1 MIIFLLTLNRSNY
14 FELSSE
20 LASRY
25 KIWASSFV
33 SKFNLAKTYG
43 FSLSPKFS
51 YIVMPSFDNLSK
63 KVGITEIKG
72 TRKLAKLQ
80 IAVTRTPITEARL
93 E

>member
-43 FSLSPKFS
+43 KNGKLTCRWVYGMALINNGKEFTYTWSKEDF
-51 YIVMPSFDNLSK
+51 YIVDKPSSK
-63 KVGITEIKG
+63 IDVGSFYY
-72 TRKLAKLQ
+72 
-80 IAVTRTPITEARL
+80 V
-93 E
+93 

>member
-63 KVGITEIKG
+63 KVGITKFKG
-72 TRKLAKLQ
+72 WLKKAKLLSGVS
-80 IAVTRTPITEARL
+80 ISAISEAGN
-93 E
+93 